1 MSSRSWSILVTKPFW
16 KSRRVPSKVA
26 LAWPSSFC
34 ATCRSSSNLRSFCLA
49 SPSPN
54 TSIFAYCEKST
65 TMVLGGALVGG
76 GVSAL
81 AALWG
86 LSDLAGESA
95 AGWGAG
101 AEEACWAELSAPLE
115 DSNALGASGPE
126 LCERTNPCW
135 GGTASVGGGWAILAT
150 PLVLSAV
157 SSFS

>member
-1 MSSRSWSILVTKPFW
+1 
-16 KSRRVPSKVA
+16 
-26 LAWPSSFC
+26 
-34 ATCRSSSNLRSFCLA
+34 
-49 SPSPN
+49 
-54 TSIFAYCEKST
+54 
-65 TMVLGGALVGG
+65 MVLGGALVGG

-126 LCERTNPCW
+126 LVEMATGAAPLFW
-135 GGTASVGGGWAILAT
+135 TGGGSHVLREARRLAEDGYLPARIVPAKT
-150 PLVLSAV
+150 RPRTG
-157 SSFS
+157 